1 MHFELSD
8 LRVFVAVAQSPS
20 LTQGAKQAHLSVAA
34 TSARIKALEAQLN
47 SKLLY
52 RGSRGSTLT
61 PDGQLLLKHARLI
74 LRQVDYA
81 KNEFSERS
89 GRLVG
94 HIRIFS
100 NTTSMTEFLPEV
112 LAQFLAQHPEVSVD
126 LQERLSRDI
135 ILGVT
140 EGAADMGLI
149 AGPVGAEDLNV
160 IHYSTDRLILAVPKE
175 HPIAIQYQNQ
185 QQNQSKQIESTQ
197 KTLAHEID
205 INTYARNGV
214 TLLRSLAYPHI
225 GLREGSTLYDLM
237 NRQVNRLGKVL
248 PLRVQTS
255 SYEGICRM
263 IEAGVG
269 VGVVPESA
277 ALRYQNTMHFD
288 IIPLRET
295 WALRERSILVRDL
308 EAMPECVKELI
319 KVISVA
325 GLQAEKHAQT

>member
-1 MHFELSD
+1 M
-8 LRVFVAVAQSPS
+8 
-20 LTQGAKQAHLSVAA
+20 AA
-34 TSARIKALEAQLN
+34 TSARIKALETQLD

-52 RGSRGSTLT
+52 RDSRGSTLT
-61 PDGQLLLKHARLI
+61 PGGQLLLKHARLI

-81 KNEFSERS
+81 KSEFAQQVGS
-89 GRLVG
+89 LAG

-100 NTTSMTEFLPEV
+100 NTTAMTEFLPEV
-112 LAQFLAQHPEVSVD
+112 LARFLAEHPEVSVD

-149 AGPVGAEDLNV
+149 AGPVGAEDMDV
-160 IHYSTDRLILAVPKE
+160 IHYSTDRLVLAVPKR
-175 HPIAIQYQNQ
+175 HPLALQYQNQ
-185 QQNQSKQIESTQ
+185 QQNRAMQIGKADDALPDEVGI
-197 KTLAHEID
+197 EPR
-205 INTYARNGV
+205 ARNGV

-225 GLREGSTLYDLM
+225 GLREGSTLYDLI

-277 ALRYQNTMHFD
+277 ALRYQATMHFD
-288 IIPLRET
+288 IVPLRET
-295 WALRERSILVRDL
+295 WALRERSILVRDID
-308 EAMPECVKELI
+308 AVPQCVRELI

-325 GLQAEKHAQT
+325 GQQAGQAQAVNPAGA